1 MKFDDDDLNSMLDAV
16 GEPAEIQLGGVTTK
30 TVQVKYS
37 AQSLGE
43 MGVMTDRPRIIMKE
57 SDLEGINTKTETVLV
72 AGENFN
78 MMKPSLT
85 GDGFATVWLKR
96 PN

>member
-1 MKFDDDDLNSMLDAV
+1 MQFDEADMDSMLDAV
-16 GEPAEIQLGGVTTK
+16 GQPAEIQLGGVTTK
-30 TVQVKYS
+30 TIQVKYS
-37 AQSLGE
+37 TQSLGE
-43 MGVMTDRPRIIMKE
+43 MGVMTDRPRIIMKA
-57 SDLEGINTKTETVLV
+57 SDLEGVNTRTETMLV
-72 AGENFN
+72 AGESFS